1 MKTLMLFIA
10 LTAAAL
16 ARAAEPEPKTDEQI
30 NREAVIA
37 VAKAVALRKMQA
49 EQSASAKIESK
60 RVFDAAIDAMVT
72 IFQVVPSQGILA
84 KPILAQ
90 RGPPHLVRI
99 SHHEMVQG
107 TGLDS
112 HKQVAHDWVEVREE
126 RAPSL
131 PSRLWVR
138 ARRHWGCSLNR
149 QNHIMHKVSNIHTPV
164 CALPGRPPI
173 PLCSGH
179 RRTHSGALLRFVAAA
194 CACCG
199 RGDALP
205 ANRRGRWRGMYPP
218 PPVAPA
224 PPRACLS
231 RLGSLDTPGAYLA
244 GWFCPQP

>member
-30 NREAVIA
+30 NREAAIA

-126 RAPSL
+126 RE
-131 PSRLWVR
+131 RV
-138 ARRHWGCSLNR
+138 
-149 QNHIMHKVSNIHTPV
+149 
-164 CALPGRPPI
+164 
-173 PLCSGH
+173 
-179 RRTHSGALLRFVAAA
+179 
-194 CACCG
+194 
-199 RGDALP
+199 
-205 ANRRGRWRGMYPP
+205 
-218 PPVAPA
+218 
-224 PPRACLS
+224 
-231 RLGSLDTPGAYLA
+231 SLDELIWIAMPTEGLIDDRQAMVTIWPADPYHYSTAVGAGKTVSGFTTIA
-244 GWFCPQP
+244 PKK